1 MNAKGAGSTRAYRSE
16 LRAEQAQQTRTRILA
31 AAASEFSRSGYQ
43 ATTIAAIAR
52 AAGVSAETVK
62 SAGSKA
68 DLLVRSFEIVFAGVE
83 QSESLIEGED
93 AAALL
98 TLPDDEFVTGATGL
112 IAAAN
117 AASCRLWTV
126 LLGASLS
133 DELVADALR
142 AMLDN
147 RHRDY
152 LGLVNELRRRGIAR
166 TDLAVEGAA
175 AELSFLMSP
184 EGYQQLV
191 LQSGWSDAEYRAWL
205 TAGILRV
212 VSGV

>member
-1 MNAKGAGSTRAYRSE
+1 MNVKAVGSTRAYRSD
-16 LRAEQAQQTRTRILA
+16 LRAEQAQQTRLRILRA
-31 AAASEFSRSGYQ
+31 AAAEFARNGYQ
-43 ATTIAAIAR
+43 ATTMAAIAR

-68 DLLVRSFEIVFAGVE
+68 DLLIRSFEILFAGAE
-83 QSESLIEGED
+83 QADSLVEGERAAVLFALPD
-93 AAALL
+93 GEFVAATAAL
-98 TLPDDEFVTGATGL
+98 
-112 IAAAN
+112 IAGAN
-117 AASCRLWTV
+117 AESCRLWTV

-133 DELVADALR
+133 DELVAAALQ

-152 LGLVNELRRRGIAR
+152 LGLVGELRRRGIAR
-166 TDLAVEGAA
+166 ADVDAEGAA

-191 LQSGWSDAEYRAWL
+191 LQSGWSDANYRAWL
-205 TAGILRV
+205 GAGILRV
-212 VSGV
+212 VSGG